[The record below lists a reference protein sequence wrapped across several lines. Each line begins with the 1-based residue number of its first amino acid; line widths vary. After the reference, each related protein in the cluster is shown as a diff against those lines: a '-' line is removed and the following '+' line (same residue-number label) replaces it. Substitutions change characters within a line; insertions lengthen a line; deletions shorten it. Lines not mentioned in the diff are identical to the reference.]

1 MAGFKIT
8 YILLFLVSISNSFS
22 QLQIHPLLG
31 VSYNGNQI
39 IQGKNQY
46 INARKVQRSDLDEGF
61 LVTQSIGDRYKLNYG
76 YIIGTLG
83 HGWELSY
90 TQNTPY
96 KSYYGSFPNRDLHI
110 FSFNVGR
117 ETKTFQ
123 FFKQKIVG
131 SPFKEE
137 GYIKIQPKYYL
148 RFSLIPFLGFS
159 YNLVNT
165 KTKSN
170 IDENG
175 YSVKGSLLDDY
186 EVKTY
191 VGKNNAFI
199 LKSSGASLQSGTR
212 IQFKRNNKDKFCIHL
227 LLNISFQKY
236 YETNVSYKLK
246 ENPNWFSAKFI
257 TRGHFFAISLSYPI
271 TILNKKG
278 ERYRDRHPKK

>member
-1 MAGFKIT
+1 MKLIIEL
-8 YILLFLVSISNSFS
+8 YIVSISNSFS

-90 TQNTPY
+90 NQNTSY
-96 KSYYGSFPNRDLHI
+96 KSYYGVFSSHDLHI

-123 FFKQKIVG
+123 FLKQKIVG

-148 RFSLIPFLGFS
+148 RFSLIPFFGFS
-159 YNLVNT
+159 YNLVN
-165 KTKSN
+165 SN
-170 IDENG
+170 GIPYNIKDW
-175 YSVKGSLLDDY
+175 YSVRKDEDL

-191 VGKNNAFI
+191 VGRGNKAYI
-199 LKSSGASLQSGTR
+199 LKTGGASLQSGTR
-212 IQFKRNNKDKFCIHL
+212 IQFKRNDKDKFCIHL

-271 TILNKKG
+271 TIINKKG